1 MKALHPKPYQPIIF
15 EKKDIKNKAN
25 AMILLGN
32 GCLIFYD
39 SDLYDDNLIAK
50 WAKESVE

>member
-15 EKKDIKNKAN
+15 EKKDIKNHVN
-25 AMILLGN
+25 AMVLLGD
-32 GCLIFYD
+32 GSLIYFD
-39 SDLYDDNLIAK
+39 SDLYDENLIAK